1 MRAMF
6 RDKTQREGE
15 FKRHRAAWIVL
26 LLVAAL
32 LRLPAPDW
40 DAGIAAHP
48 DERFL
53 LDVAHRTPL
62 GGDPCAAAPDFPYGH
77 LPVYAA
83 RLLILAAPDAD
94 PLYAARL
101 LSGLIGVT
109 LVALGGAW
117 GRALAGERGG
127 LLAAALLAC
136 APLLVQQARFYTVD
150 PLGAAFVS
158 GAMLAATRSRWRM
171 AGALAGLAVACKASL
186 EWGIVVL
193 LVGIL
198 LTQREDFLKVAGR
211 VLLCAALA
219 FALTS
224 PWAVLRPV
232 ACWRGPLI
240 QAGMVAGRYEAPYT
254 QQYAGTLPF
263 LYPLWQ
269 MALWGLGPTV
279 TLAGAAGLLG
289 ALARWRTTTLAQRWA
304 AQYWA
309 HLFSFL
315 SRPRCN
321 ALEQKERCGLMQ
333 SMPDDRPKSALHLTR
348 LNCYYW
354 AAIWAGGYFLV
365 TAGLY
370 VKFPRYL
377 LPIYPVW
384 AAFAALMAVEAGRY
398 IGTKWGR
405 RLVCVGLLVPTALLG
420 IAQASLYGQPHPWMV
435 ASRWLY
441 ARSDAVENVAVER
454 WDHPLPVPA
463 PEGDP
468 GQFEQMILPIFA
480 ESSPEKAAQLAEA
493 SARADV
499 IILASRRGYGA
510 LARQPAR
517 YAETLAWYRAQ
528 LQARE
533 VIAFG
538 RCPRLGPLALSD
550 DPLADSGLPT
560 PLSLAERCGT
570 PYALRLPALDESFR
584 VYDAPTTLLLVE

>member
-1 MRAMF
+1 MQAKFRGKMQSKSKGNPKRQRA
-6 RDKTQREGE
+6 T
-15 FKRHRAAWIVL
+15 WIVL

-32 LRLPAPDW
+32 LRFPAPDW

-62 GGDPCAAAPDFPYGH
+62 GGDPCAAAADFPYGH

-127 LLAAALLAC
+127 LLTAALLVG

-150 PLGAAFVS
+150 PLGAAFIS
-158 GAMLAATRSRWRM
+158 GAMLAAARRRWRV

-186 EWGIVVL
+186 GWGIVVL
-193 LVGIL
+193 LVGIV
-198 LTQREDFLKVAGR
+198 LTRRDAFVKVARR
-211 VLLCAALA
+211 VLLFAALA

-240 QAGMVAGRYEAPYT
+240 QAGMVAGRYEVPYT

-269 MALWGLGPTV
+269 MALWGLGPTA
-279 TLAGAAGLLG
+279 TLVGAVGLG
-289 ALARWRTTTLAQRWA
+289 GGLARWRTTTSARRWA

-309 HLFSFL
+309 V
-315 SRPRCN
+315 
-321 ALEQKERCGLMQ
+321 
-333 SMPDDRPKSALHLTR
+333 
-348 LNCYYW
+348 
-354 AAIWAGGYFLV
+354 IWAGGYFLA

-384 AAFAALMAVEAGRY
+384 AALAALMAVEAGRN
-398 IGTKWGR
+398 IGARWGR
-405 RLVCVGLLVPTALLG
+405 RLVWGMLLAPTALLG
-420 IAQASLYGQPHPWMV
+420 IAQASLYGEPHPWMA

-441 ARSDAVENVAVER
+441 ARSNAIETVAVER

-468 GQFEQMILPIFA
+468 GQFEQITLPVFA
-480 ESSPEKAAQLAEA
+480 APSPEKAAQLAEA

-510 LARQPAR
+510 LAKQPAR
-517 YAETLAWYRAQ
+517 YDFNTLAWYRAQ
-528 LQARE
+528 LRARE

-550 DPLADSGLPT
+550 DPLADSGLPVT
-560 PLSLAERCGT
+560 ISLAERCGT

-584 VYDAPTTLLLVE
+584 VYDAPTTLLLMD

>member
-1 MRAMF
+1 MPAKF
-6 RDKTQREGE
+6 RDETHEGE
-15 FKRHRAAWIVL
+15 SKRQWAAWIVL
-26 LLVAAL
+26 LLLAAL

-77 LPVYAA
+77 LPVYVA

-94 PLYAARL
+94 PLYTARL

-127 LLAAALLAC
+127 LLTAALLAG

-158 GAMLAATRSRWRM
+158 GAMLAATRSRWRA

-186 EWGIVVL
+186 GWGIIVL
-193 LVGIL
+193 FVGIL
-198 LTQREDFLKVAGR
+198 LTKREDFLKVARR
-211 VLLCAALA
+211 VLLFAALA
-219 FALTS
+219 FALIS

-254 QQYAGTLPF
+254 QQYASTLPF

-279 TLAGAAGLLG
+279 TLVGAAGLIG
-289 ALARWRTTTLAQRWA
+289 VLARWRQTTLAQRWA
-304 AQYWA
+304 V
-309 HLFSFL
+309 L
-315 SRPRCN
+315 
-321 ALEQKERCGLMQ
+321 
-333 SMPDDRPKSALHLTR
+333 
-348 LNCYYW
+348 
-354 AAIWAGGYFLV
+354 WAGGYFLV

-384 AAFAALMAVEAGRY
+384 AALAALMAVEAGRH
-398 IGTKWGR
+398 ISKRWGR
-405 RLVCVGLLVPTALLG
+405 GFVWGLLLLPTALLG
-420 IAQASLYGQPHPWMV
+420 IAQASLYGQPYPWMA

-441 ARSDAVENVAVER
+441 ASSDAIETIAVER

-468 GQFEQMILPIFA
+468 GQFEPMILPVFV

-493 SARADV
+493 SARAEV

-510 LARQPAR
+510 LSKQPAR
-517 YAETLAWYRAQ
+517 YAETLAWYRMQ
-528 LQARE
+528 LQGRE

-560 PLSLAERCGT
+560 PISLAERCGT
-570 PYALRLPALDESFR
+570 RYALRLPALDESFR

>member
-1 MRAMF
+1 MQAKF
-6 RDKTQREGE
+6 KDKRQNKSKGNL
-15 FKRHRAAWIVL
+15 KRHRAAWIVL
-26 LLVAAL
+26 LLLAAL

-53 LDVAHRTPL
+53 LDVAHRAPL
-62 GGDPCAAAPDFPYGH
+62 GGDPCAAVPDFPYGH

-101 LSGLIGVT
+101 LSGVIGVT

-127 LLAAALLAC
+127 LLTGALLAG
-136 APLLVQQARFYTVD
+136 APLLVQHARFYTVD

-158 GAMLAATRSRWRM
+158 GAILAAARRRWRM

-186 EWGIVVL
+186 GWGIIVL
-193 LVGIL
+193 LVGIV
-198 LTQREDFLKVAGR
+198 LTRREASLKIAGR
-211 VLLCAALA
+211 VLLFAALA

-240 QAGMVAGRYEAPYT
+240 QAGMVAGRYEVPYT
-254 QQYAGTLPF
+254 QQYAGALPF
-263 LYPLWQ
+263 FYPLWQ
-269 MALWGLGPTV
+269 MALWGLGPTATMV
-279 TLAGAAGLLG
+279 GAAGVVG
-289 ALARWRTTTLAQRWA
+289 GLARWRKMTSARRWA
-304 AQYWA
+304 A
-309 HLFSFL
+309 
-315 SRPRCN
+315 R
-321 ALEQKERCGLMQ
+321 
-333 SMPDDRPKSALHLTR
+333 
-348 LNCYYW
+348 YW
-354 AAIWAGGYFLV
+354 AAIWAGGYFLA

-384 AAFAALMAVEAGRY
+384 AALAALTAVKAGRH
-398 IGTKWGR
+398 ISKRWGR
-405 RLVCVGLLVPTALLG
+405 RLVWGALLAPTALLG
-420 IAQASLYGQPHPWMV
+420 VAQASLYGQTHPWMT

-441 ARSDAVENVAVER
+441 ASSDAIETIAVER

-468 GQFEQMILPIFA
+468 GQFEQMILPVFA
-480 ESSPEKAAQLAEA
+480 ASSPEKTAQLAEA

-510 LARQPAR
+510 LTKQPAH
-517 YAETLAWYRAQ
+517 YDFNTLAWYRAQ
-528 LQARE
+528 MRARE

-550 DPLADSGLPT
+550 DPLADSGLPVT
-560 PLSLAERCGT
+560 ISLAERCGT
-570 PYALRLPALDESFR
+570 PYALRFPALDESFR
-584 VYDAPTTLLLVE
+584 VYDAPTTLLLLD